1 MIKTTDNKHEETV
14 IKDYRIEGNKI
25 TIMGCTKEKLLAFK
39 AKLENEI
46 KETN

>member
-1 MIKTTDNKHEETV
+1 
-14 IKDYRIEGNKI
+14 
-25 TIMGCTKEKLLAFK
+25 MGCTKEKLLAFK